1 MELTHILL
9 IVAFIIATGHCIL
22 WHELNKRLEGV
33 HPLIYHGRV
42 IWPLR
47 KRNLLTCIQDR
58 LGYYYYWTLR
68 RPNLSEWP
76 YAIFIIAL
84 LLDIFM

>member
-1 MELTHILL
+1 MELTRILL
-9 IVAFIIATGHCIL
+9 IGAFIIATVHSIL

-33 HPLIYHGRV
+33 HPLMHHGRV

-47 KRNLLTCIQDR
+47 KRNLLTWIQDK

-68 RPNLSEWP
+68 RPVLSEWP
-76 YAIFIIAL
+76 YAIFLITL